1 MTERESLK
9 ELFAESARK
18 VKRIKWGEEVGVWY
32 DNAGHYCDV
41 VWSSLNDYCTDTER
55 PEVMAMVDHAHNLL
69 GFKIDAVKWMG
80 DGAGGYTTVNLRS
93 RLQPAAATPD
103 AGGAPG
109 MGGLPWEGASASSAD
124 AGVIVPGV
132 IRARYDHSVHSFEV
146 LWADGETQ
154 LTATE
159 NPHILAAADAAGR
172 LCGFRVIHIDRLS
185 DDEYGLAHTRLPLRL
200 AASAAR

>member
-41 VWSSLNDYCTDTER
+41 VWSSLNDYCTDTEH

-69 GFKIDAVKWMG
+69 GFKIDCVGWMG
-80 DGAGGYTTVNLRS
+80 DGAGGYTTVDLRS

-103 AGGAPG
+103 A
-109 MGGLPWEGASASSAD
+109 D
-124 AGVIVPGV
+124 AGIIVPGV
-132 IRARYDHSVHSFEV
+132 IRARYDHSAHSFEV
-146 LWADGETQ
+146 LWADGGDAP
-154 LTATE
+154 LAATD
-159 NPHILAAADAAGR
+159 NPHILAAAAADGR
-172 LCGFRVIHIDRLS
+172 LCGFRVIHIDQLS
-185 DDEYGLAHTRLPLRL
+185 DDEFGLAHTRLPVRL
-200 AASAAR
+200 AAGAAR